1 MSKKYQFFISSTY
14 NDLAEERQEIIKAI
28 LKLNHIPIGMEM
40 FSANDEE
47 QWAEIKRTIDTSDYF
62 IVIIGHKYGSQT
74 REGISYTEKEYDY
87 ANDLGIPI
95 MAFIRNRNAPI
106 SNELRDSDTILS
118 DKLDHF
124 IEKASK
130 KMRTQWQ
137 NKDDLATEVVI
148 AINKSM
154 EQYKRPGWIRNEEKE
169 VKNIPSAVELK
180 NHERKPLIRIEFN
193 NGSNLKIENYKD
205 SNINKDILEKNFH
218 ELELKDV
225 PNNIRQEITQK
236 MLDDYNE
243 KLPKPEEREKYIHDY
258 FRYLKTNE
266 TGLPLNIEIS
276 NNGCA
281 KANDIIIEIIFPKE
295 LLILAVEEP
304 QYMAVPSM
312 PKMPVNPIKEAEK
325 KHLRKTKLTNPSL
338 GSYST
343 IDYERNDVIFGL
355 QSPFGDIINRL
366 SKQTDN
372 LNHSVDGNSL
382 RIQCRALMH
391 TKKIC
396 INDNYKIVALQ
407 KGTFEIRGTII
418 CEEYSSYDDYK
429 ASIEVVD

>member
-193 NGSNLKIENYKD
+193 K
-205 SNINKDILEKNFH
+205 FF
-218 ELELKDV
+218 
-225 PNNIRQEITQK
+225 
-236 MLDDYNE
+236 E
-243 KLPKPEEREKYIHDY
+243 KL
-258 FRYLKTNE
+258 TE
-266 TGLPLNIEIS
+266 TAHKIKN
-276 NNGCA
+276 A
-281 KANDIIIEIIFPKE
+281 K
-295 LLILAVEEP
+295 
-304 QYMAVPSM
+304 
-312 PKMPVNPIKEAEK
+312 
-325 KHLRKTKLTNPSL
+325 
-338 GSYST
+338 
-343 IDYERNDVIFGL
+343 
-355 QSPFGDIINRL
+355 
-366 SKQTDN
+366 
-372 LNHSVDGNSL
+372 
-382 RIQCRALMH
+382 RI
-391 TKKIC
+391 
-396 INDNYKIVALQ
+396 
-407 KGTFEIRGTII
+407 
-418 CEEYSSYDDYK
+418 
-429 ASIEVVD
+429 

>member
-1 MSKKYQFFISSTY
+1 
-14 NDLAEERQEIIKAI
+14 
-28 LKLNHIPIGMEM
+28 
-40 FSANDEE
+40 
-47 QWAEIKRTIDTSDYF
+47 
-62 IVIIGHKYGSQT
+62 
-74 REGISYTEKEYDY
+74 
-87 ANDLGIPI
+87 

-193 NGSNLKIENYKD
+193 NGSNLKIEDYKD

-243 KLPKPEEREKYIHDY
+243 MLP
-258 FRYLKTNE
+258 
-266 TGLPLNIEIS
+266 
-276 NNGCA
+276 
-281 KANDIIIEIIFPKE
+281 
-295 LLILAVEEP
+295 
-304 QYMAVPSM
+304 
-312 PKMPVNPIKEAEK
+312 
-325 KHLRKTKLTNPSL
+325 
-338 GSYST
+338 
-343 IDYERNDVIFGL
+343 
-355 QSPFGDIINRL
+355 
-366 SKQTDN
+366 
-372 LNHSVDGNSL
+372 
-382 RIQCRALMH
+382 
-391 TKKIC
+391 
-396 INDNYKIVALQ
+396 
-407 KGTFEIRGTII
+407 
-418 CEEYSSYDDYK
+418 
-429 ASIEVVD
+429 